1 MENGK
6 IIIKKLTERY
16 KIEFTYDKMSAI
28 MAFISQYQLNVT
40 KQHFELTC
48 FVEIKL
54 EKANVA
60 DIIERF
66 SEIQDI
72 DIRKINT
79 YN

>member
-1 MENGK
+1 
-6 IIIKKLTERY
+6 
-16 KIEFTYDKMSAI
+16 